1 MFDFLISVYA
11 SYLQFCNLRIF
22 KMGCCNAHK
31 YDLENL
37 KVFSHDEIVKQQIEE
52 YPLLVYGKSNSA
64 SLQQIKDALHKQDI
78 QFEAF
83 ELNLM
88 HEGNEI

>member
-1 MFDFLISVYA
+1 
-11 SYLQFCNLRIF
+11 
-22 KMGCCNAHK
+22 MGCCNAHK

-52 YPLLVYGKSNSA
+52 YPLLVYGKSNSVV
-64 SLQQIKDALHKQDI
+64 LQQIKDTLHKQDI